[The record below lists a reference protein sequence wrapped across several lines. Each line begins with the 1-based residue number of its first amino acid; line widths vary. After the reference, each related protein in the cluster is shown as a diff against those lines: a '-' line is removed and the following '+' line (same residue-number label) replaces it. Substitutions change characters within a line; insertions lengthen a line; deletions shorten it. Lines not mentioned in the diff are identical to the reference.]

1 MFENIEDYG
10 FSTLGLFLAFLC
22 CYVLFGKLVGMYVFD
37 NTGSTGM
44 RKRLMVQVVVLGDI
58 GRSPRMRYHATSL
71 ADSGCTVDLIGYK
84 GKYIHTYINPPILFI
99 FYLNILVKKQILVQE
114 LM

>member
-1 MFENIEDYG
+1 MSFIGDSEY
-10 FSTLGLFLAFLC
+10 FTLTGALMAVLC
-22 CYVLFGKLVGMYVFD
+22 VYVIFGRLLGMYVFD
-37 NTGSTGM
+37 QTGSTGL

-84 GKYIHTYINPPILFI
+84 GSMSHYKVEFSTH
-99 FYLNILVKKQILVQE
+99 LNIRNESRRQN
-114 LM
+114 